1 MSEASL
7 YDRPF
12 LPPVDGLVPAV
23 ELGAAAE
30 EAALDQP
37 LEAALGAAALD
48 ANCEVAKVVGTD
60 TAAEETPPG
69 KLIDECWKKPPA
81 ATLEVATRLTDS
93 LVDTND
99 ATGATADGE
108 ATGMVGAPPSA
119 PAGGE
124 TVMVTH
130 SVVVVVLVELQEL
143 ASAASTSWT
152 PSTAPP

>member
-7 YDRPF
+7 NDRPF

-30 EAALDQP
+30 EAALDQTP
-37 LEAALGAAALD
+37 EAAALD
-48 ANCEVAKVVGTD
+48 ANCEVAKVVGPD
-60 TAAEETPPG
+60 TAAVEEAPPG
-69 KLIDECWKKPPA
+69 KLIEECWKKPPA

-93 LVDTND
+93 LVDTDD
-99 ATGATADGE
+99 AMGATPDGE
-108 ATGMVGAPPSA
+108 AAGIVGTPFSA

-130 SVVVVVLVELQEL
+130 SVVVVVLVELQVL
-143 ASAASTSWT
+143 ASAASTFWT

>member
-1 MSEASL
+1 MN
-7 YDRPF
+7 DRPF

-30 EAALDQP
+30 EAALDQAP
-37 LEAALGAAALD
+37 EAALGATALD

-60 TAAEETPPG
+60 TAAEEEAPAG
-69 KLIDECWKKPPA
+69 KPMEECWKKPPA
-81 ATLEVATRLTDS
+81 ATLEVTTRLTDP
-93 LVDTND
+93 LVDTDD
-99 ATGATADGE
+99 ATGATADREE
-108 ATGMVGAPPSA
+108 AGIVGAPSSA

-143 ASAASTSWT
+143 ASAASTFWT